1 MGFSRRPFR
10 IAELAD
16 KFRKAGLNGFSIMR
30 VTGSMII
37 LMFDDED
44 KRQEVL
50 RAGVLDE
57 WIENLGIWIPS
68 MPIPNRRTWLS
79 VSGIPIHAWS
89 GKTFSNIVKMW
100 GEIASVDIET
110 LAPSTFER
118 ARFQI
123 ETDLSY
129 HIDET
134 LDLLVGDQ
142 CFPIRVTEIE
152 EAIGP
157 KCDCCCELIEG
168 SQISGE
174 QDDNEEIVELKESSA
189 VKSASP
195 VSRETFVPDSI
206 QSHALKSM
214 EMERMCEGNKKV
226 DLRVRDTAG
235 WMAEEDI
242 GIIERG
248 EEQRC
253 NAMDLSVECDFSEER
268 QAIPDDKSV
277 ATSPINRGPQGRAK
291 LADVIEY
298 GGQQRKV
305 RQISKIVMTDSS
317 LVRVETNN
325 GGCVI
330 ARRGDFN
337 MVRCVDERRGCVI
350 ARRGISDFCDFVE
363 AAALSDVPLQGKL
376 FTWFG
381 SGNKC
386 SRLDRFLVSNDWF
399 QRFDSLVVI
408 NLPRELSDHLPI
420 MLVSDVCDSGPKP
433 FRFFMCG

>member
-16 KFRKAGLNGFSIMR
+16 KFR
-30 VTGSMII
+30 
-37 LMFDDED
+37 
-44 KRQEVL
+44 
-50 RAGVLDE
+50 
-57 WIENLGIWIPS
+57 
-68 MPIPNRRTWLS
+68 
-79 VSGIPIHAWS
+79 
-89 GKTFSNIVKMW
+89 
-100 GEIASVDIET
+100 
-110 LAPSTFER
+110 
-118 ARFQI
+118 
-123 ETDLSY
+123 
-129 HIDET
+129 
-134 LDLLVGDQ
+134 
-142 CFPIRVTEIE
+142 
-152 EAIGP
+152 
-157 KCDCCCELIEG
+157 
-168 SQISGE
+168 E

-317 LVRVETNN
+317 LVRVETNKLVSKRGRGRPKTKGTDATHIVN
-325 GGCVI
+325 GSLSDSDFLHRKRVILREAEETVQLGKLIGATPKGNEKLVIQDI
-330 ARRGDFN
+330 AR
-337 MVRCVDERRGCVI
+337 I
-350 ARRGISDFCDFVE
+350 IE
-363 AAALSDVPLQGKL
+363 A
-376 FTWFG
+376 
-381 SGNKC
+381 
-386 SRLDRFLVSNDWF
+386 
-399 QRFDSLVVI
+399 
-408 NLPRELSDHLPI
+408 RELQQ
-420 MLVSDVCDSGPKP
+420 
-433 FRFFMCG
+433 